1 MAAKQI
7 LSLVVA
13 STWVVNLLI
22 DNQIKSQRHMPLA
35 LFWFRLIGQKVC
47 VKTLITLDIY

>member
-22 DNQIKSQRHMPLA
+22 DNQIKEPKAYAFGS
-35 LFWFRLIGQKVC
+35 FWFNSYYQRFS
-47 VKTLITLDIY
+47 